1 MKQLSKSIFVFS
13 FTLVFNI
20 ALADEVDCK
29 SIENYFQMDDDPRG
43 CIYNNQII
51 KNPLFDFS
59 EILKAKS
66 YQACD
71 LELKTSKRLSRQ
83 QDQCKRITSCFDDIN
98 NTAKANDKKL
108 YCSMI
113 NLSEVYEAASHQ
125 EIILK
130 VRKDFMDE
138 NSDNFKLNQL
148 VHAVSAQVG
157 DLKNQIKQCPVV
169 EANSDCLK
177 DIPGV
182 DMNLVSSIFNADAVS
197 DMNAQIQK
205 IYDRQSLNQI
215 ENINGRTKP
224 PVAATGNSALVLD
237 SLLNFKVR
245 NDKGR
250 QGLIQTT
257 SSTMSV
263 SVLKNEGRGFV
274 EKLAAEFGVDVKAI
288 KAKFYDQ
295 DGKSTMPLMPDAA
308 SYYLIDL
315 VNSISQKKCSS
326 TMSNN
331 ELVCRKVVQ
340 KYKDE
345 IKRDKKSTKIVADH
359 VRASNNGSIKR
370 YNANLISV
378 LDSKYGFNLNNYLD
392 LSSQY
397 AYCVN
402 NFGRDA
408 LEGKD
413 AEQRLQSYITRAQ
426 NITQTLK
433 QSADDKTRQHAKEIA
448 VTLGDSDDASVRA
461 AGKRFLDFSS
471 SFKESSDLRT
481 DKNKFED
488 KILNRQI
495 GQLNQSDSM
504 ISQNGI
510 SPINKI
516 IEDASITNEVKNG
529 ISQFGKNT
537 TAATIQTPIV
547 DYQPNVIENSSAT
560 QSVMKRISELEE
572 REKALK
578 KKADEKVATSGESEE
593 MKQLRLQIEEL
604 RGQLAKKDN
613 VDALGNKI
621 VGVKEVAGSAGTTAK
636 YPTAAN
642 TSGATTAI
650 VSKGDSRDS
659 VSERDSYSAST
670 ARSNFS
676 DSSVMGPTQDM
687 RTPASVSGAKSAIG
701 GSSKTGSSSASA
713 FGMVLTRNGDLS
725 EDLTK
730 IADNPKEAD
739 LIIMAEKSNGQPFI
753 IRENGLLVQVV
764 IEKDDAGKAIMENG
778 KPKLKKIKLSKDKEA
793 LVVREF
799 NVVREAKT
807 VRDTVRLQELR
818 RTTEDAVK

>member
-1 MKQLSKSIFVFS
+1 MKQLSKKFVF
-13 FTLVFNI
+13 VFCITFLINH
-20 ALADEVDCK
+20 AFAEEVDCK
-29 SIENYFQMDDDPRG
+29 SVENYFQMDDDPRG
-43 CIYNNQII
+43 CVFNNQVI

-59 EILKAKS
+59 ELLKAKS

-83 QDQCKRITSCFDDIN
+83 QDQCKRITTCFDEIN
-98 NTAKANDKKL
+98 NNAKANDKKL
-108 YCSMI
+108 YCSML

-125 EIILK
+125 DIILK

-138 NSDNFKLNQL
+138 SSDNFKLNQL

-205 IYDRQSLNQI
+205 IYDSQRLNQL
-215 ENINGRTKP
+215 ENNGGRTRP
-224 PVAATGNSALVLD
+224 PIAATGNSALMLE
-237 SLLNFKVR
+237 SLLTFEVK

-250 QGLIQTT
+250 HGLIQST
-257 SSTMSV
+257 SSAVNMSI
-263 SVLKNEGRGFV
+263 LKSEGRGFV
-274 EKLAAEFGVDVKAI
+274 EKLAAEFGVDVKTI
-288 KAKFYDQ
+288 KAKFYDK

-315 VNSISQKKCSS
+315 VNSVSQKKCAS
-326 TMSNN
+326 TMSNS

-345 IKRDKKSTKIVADH
+345 IKRDKKGTKMVADH
-359 VRASNNGSIKR
+359 VRGSSDSTLQR

-402 NFGRDA
+402 NFGKDA

-426 NITQTLK
+426 NITQSLK
-433 QSADDKTRQHAKEIA
+433 QSADDKTRKNAKEIA
-448 VTLGDSDDASVRA
+448 VTLSDSDDASVRA

-471 SFKESSDLRT
+471 SFKDNSDYRS

-488 KILNRQI
+488 KILNRPISQI
-495 GQLNQSDSM
+495 AQSDSL
-504 ISQNGI
+504 IGQN
-510 SPINKI
+510 SSMINKVADEVTI
-516 IEDASITNEVKNG
+516 ANEVKNG
-529 ISQFGKNT
+529 ISQFGKST
-537 TAATIQTPIV
+537 STPVIQTPNV
-547 DYQPNVIENSSAT
+547 DYQPSVFDNPSTS
-560 QSVMKRISELEE
+560 QSLMKRISELEE
-572 REKALK
+572 KEKALR
-578 KKADEKVATSGESEE
+578 KKADDKVAGTGESEE

-621 VGVKEVAGSAGTTAK
+621 VTAKDAITSAASAASVK
-636 YPTAAN
+636 YPTATN
-642 TSGATTAI
+642 LPNSSTAI
-650 VSKGDSRDS
+650 VSKRDSREANSD
-659 VSERDSYSAST
+659 RDTYASNAT
-670 ARSNFS
+670 RSNYS
-676 DSSVMGPTQDM
+676 DASPMSAQDI
-687 RTPASVSGAKSAIG
+687 RSPASVGGAKAAVF
-701 GSSKTGSSSASA
+701 GSKGSGSSA
-713 FGMVLTRNGDLS
+713 FGLALTRSGDVTEDLS
-725 EDLTK
+725 K
-730 IADNPKEAD
+730 IADNPKEAE
-739 LIIMAEKSNGQPFI
+739 LIIMAEKSNGKPFI
-753 IRENGLLVQVV
+753 IRENGLLVQVIV
-764 IEKDDAGKAIMENG
+764 EKDDAGKAIIENG
-778 KPKLKKIKLSKDKEA
+778 KPKLKKIKLTKDKEA
-793 LVVREF
+793 LVAREF